1 VLSCSV
7 LRGPGRVKRFLRSPL
22 RAWIATLIL
31 LALTVAHPAGAYSV
45 FTHEQLIDLAWDG
58 SIKPLLL
65 ARFPATTPAQLV
77 EAHAFAY
84 GGATIQDA
92 GYYPFGHKFF
102 SDLTHYTRSG
112 DFVLSLL
119 RNSRNVYEYA
129 FAIGALSHYLGDNIG
144 HQDTIN
150 PATAI
155 EFPKLARE
163 YGAVITYDQS
173 PHSHVRTE
181 FAFDVNALSKR
192 RFAPGAYLR
201 TVGIRVPRPL
211 LERAFAETYGLRLH
225 EVLGDEL
232 PALRSYRSSLRSFLP
247 RIAAAEVVI
256 HRNHFPTDFP
266 TPAFEQY
273 QQEVN
278 RVDAIH
284 HWERYRRKKPTL
296 MIEVL
301 AVVIRIL
308 PRVGA
313 LSDLAIRGPSQ
324 FTQNWYVESIN
335 RTLAS
340 YQGMLKQLTEDR
352 EAQLSLPD
360 RDLDTGYRVAPGAYP
375 LTDDTYAKL
384 LHQLTSRK
392 GRTVPA
398 RLRENILAFYSD
410 LNAPFATKR
419 NQHAWA
425 HVLAEL
431 TLLRQMSTGLPASP

>member
-1 VLSCSV
+1 VQ
-7 LRGPGRVKRFLRSPL
+7 RGAERVKPSLRRTLGQRRL
-22 RAWIATLIL
+22 RACVATLIL
-31 LALTVAHPAGAYSV
+31 FALTVTQPAAAYSV
-45 FTHEQLIDLAWDG
+45 FTHEQLIDLAWDV

-65 ARFPATTPAQLV
+65 ARFPSTTAAQLV

-92 GYYPFGHKFF
+92 GYYPFGHEFF

-119 RNSRNVYEYA
+119 RNSRTVYEYA
-129 FAIGALSHYLGDNIG
+129 FAVGALSHYLGDNIG
-144 HQDTIN
+144 HQEAVN

-163 YGAVITYDQS
+163 YGAVVTYDQS

-181 FAFDVNALSKR
+181 FAFDINALAKH

-201 TVGIRVPRPL
+201 MVGIRVPRPL
-211 LERAFAETYGLRLH
+211 LERAFAETYGLTLH
-225 EVLGDEL
+225 EVLGDER
-232 PALRSYRSSLRSFLP
+232 PALRSYRSSVRTFLP
-247 RIAAAEVVI
+247 RVASAEVLI
-256 HRNHFPTDFP
+256 HRNHLPTDFP
-266 TPAFEQY
+266 TPALEQY

-278 RVDAIH
+278 RVAAAH
-284 HWERYRRKKPTL
+284 RWELYRRKKPTFGT
-296 MIEVL
+296 EVL

-308 PRVGA
+308 PRIGA
-313 LSDLAIRGPSQ
+313 LSYLAIRGPSQ

-335 RTLAS
+335 RTMGT
-340 YQGMLKQLTEDR
+340 YQGMLKQLTEDPQAR
-352 EAQLSLPD
+352 LDLPD

-384 LHQLTSRK
+384 LHRLTAHK
-392 GRTVPA
+392 GREIPQP
-398 RLRENILAFYSD
+398 LRENILAFYSD

-419 NQHAWA
+419 NKHAWA
-425 HVLAEL
+425 HVLTDL
-431 TLLRQMSTGLPASP
+431 QLLRQMPTRSSR